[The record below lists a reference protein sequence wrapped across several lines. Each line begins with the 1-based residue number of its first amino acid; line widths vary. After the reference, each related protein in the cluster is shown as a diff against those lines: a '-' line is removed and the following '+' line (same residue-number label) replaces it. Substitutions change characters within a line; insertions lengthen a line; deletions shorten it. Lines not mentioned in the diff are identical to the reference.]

1 MTSIAFESFA
11 VTTVL
16 PVAMTDLDGAQ
27 WYSLAYAATIT
38 AALVGMVIG
47 GNWSDRSGP
56 RRPLVA
62 GGSLFLGGLALCMV
76 APEPSTFVL
85 GRLLQGI
92 GGGIDSVVLYVL
104 IARRIPER
112 PRPRMFGLLT
122 TAWLVPSLVGP
133 VLAGALT
140 DLMTWRVVFGIVLAG
155 AAISLGGLLHV
166 TRDPGM
172 HSTEPVGDGPARPII
187 GRNGTLSLVAA
198 LLLVL
203 LHLGGQLDP
212 PASILAV
219 IAASIGL
226 VVVAQGILPSGTLR
240 LRGAAQRLVALR
252 AILGATVTAT
262 DLYLTL
268 YLQTERGLPPTK
280 AGLVIAIGALGW
292 AFGAWAQA
300 RFTSEHAIHRRL
312 ILLAAPL
319 VGVGPV
325 SVLLYTAAGLPLW
338 PVVAG
343 CIAMGTG
350 MGMAYPRLSS
360 ATLALASA
368 DEQGA
373 YSSALQA
380 GESMSVGATT
390 ALTAVVLTSALSA
403 SISFTLVYA
412 ILVALACLAIAISS
426 TSGPLNPASR
436 S

>member
-212 PASILAV
+212 PSIDPGRHCSIDRPGRRRAGHPSLGHAPTARSCPAACR
-219 IAASIGL
+219 AASHPWRHCHRYGPL
-226 VVVAQGILPSGTLR
+226 PHPLPS
-240 LRGAAQRLVALR
+240 
-252 AILGATVTAT
+252 
-262 DLYLTL
+262 
-268 YLQTERGLPPTK
+268 
-280 AGLVIAIGALGW
+280 
-292 AFGAWAQA
+292 
-300 RFTSEHAIHRRL
+300 
-312 ILLAAPL
+312 
-319 VGVGPV
+319 
-325 SVLLYTAAGLPLW
+325 
-338 PVVAG
+338 
-343 CIAMGTG
+343 
-350 MGMAYPRLSS
+350 
-360 ATLALASA
+360 
-368 DEQGA
+368 
-373 YSSALQA
+373 
-380 GESMSVGATT
+380 
-390 ALTAVVLTSALSA
+390 
-403 SISFTLVYA
+403 
-412 ILVALACLAIAISS
+412 
-426 TSGPLNPASR
+426 N
-436 S
+436 